1 VAGVSASQSAV
12 PQLGPIPQTG
22 YTGTVVATRSHP
34 FWWATIVGGAF
45 LIAGLAGA
53 IGSFAYRRGPNQ

>member
-22 YTGTVVATRSHP
+22 YTGAVVATRSHP